1 MNVLL
6 VDDEVIVINILKN
19 KMKWQEIGIENV
31 YTAYTAAE
39 ARKVIQ
45 SQEIDIIVCD
55 IEMPQENGLQLMK
68 WIQEEK
74 MEIER
79 IVLTGFP
86 DFNYAQNA
94 ISSGVIRYLVKPVS
108 FEELEEAIR
117 FAMGKKKEYQMKKI
131 EVSYS
136 RRERERQFYTG
147 LLIENILPYDNYI
160 REAAGEIELE
170 TENLDVF
177 GMIYLKLSEMPYDIA
192 SYSIVVH
199 ALGNVAEELFPDVV
213 EIHVGHLVFWILRS
227 ERDRDHIREM
237 CSLFMEKM
245 AGNFKGEIDA
255 YYTIDVS
262 LNTISEKSRVLQMA
276 PEQHWKVGE
285 HIYDVDAMLAHLADE
300 EKQSVGSG
308 QETVQMVKD
317 YIREHYQ
324 EQITRQDMEE
334 NIHLNS
340 DYVNRIFK
348 RSTGYSLVQY
358 LQYYRVLMAKK
369 LFTEQKGTV
378 TEVGLQVGFDTPSYF
393 AKVFKK
399 WTGFTPL
406 EYYNQKS
413 KDR

>member
-39 ARKVIQ
+39 ARQVIR

-55 IEMPQENGLQLMK
+55 IEMPQENGLQLLK
-68 WIQEEK
+68 WIQKEK
-74 MEIER
+74 LEIER

-117 FAMGKKKEYQMKKI
+117 YAIDKKKEYQMKKI
-131 EVSYS
+131 EVSYN

-147 LLIENILPYDNYI
+147 LLTENILPYDNYI
-160 REAAGEIELE
+160 REAAEKIELK

-177 GMIYLKLSEMPYDIA
+177 GMIYLKLSEMPYDKA

-199 ALGNVAEELFPDVV
+199 ALGNVAEELFPDIV
-213 EIHVGHLVFWILRS
+213 EIHVGYLVFWILRS
-227 ERDRDHIREM
+227 ERDRDYIREM
-237 CSLFMEKM
+237 CTLFMEKM
-245 AGNFKGEIDA
+245 SGNFKGEIDA
-255 YYTIDVS
+255 YYTVDVS

-334 NIHLNS
+334 SMHLNS

-406 EYYNQKS
+406 EYYNQKN
-413 KDR
+413 KD